1 MPNQMPEPTKNSQI
15 QTKYEVN
22 GITLFWKKPS
32 GGPFRYFIILF
43 LCFWLCGW
51 VAGFVSAGS
60 ELLSGKTSMFLAVW
74 LAGWTLGGIFAG
86 VMIYSLLRPQ
96 KPESATL
103 EHNRFRYDTGSAPMN
118 FMNPYYM
125 MRKKQNVM
133 NPFSMMFQ
141 KRKTY
146 ELSRSECPEFVLEG
160 LGDDQRLRFDDGADR
175 ITIGECL
182 KEPER
187 EWLAEVLNK
196 WRIG

>member
-1 MPNQMPEPTKNSQI
+1 MKSEL
-15 QTKYEVN
+15 N
-22 GITLFWKKPS
+22 GMTMFWKKPN
-32 GGPFRYFIILF
+32 GGPFRYFIVLF

-51 VAGFVSAGS
+51 FVGLVSAGKQ
-60 ELLSGKTSMFLAVW
+60 LLTGEGPNTFLSVW
-74 LAGWTLGGIFAG
+74 LAMWSLGGIFAG
-86 VMIYSLLRPQ
+86 GMIYLLLRPQ
-96 KPESATL
+96 KPESVTL
-103 EHNRFRYDTGSAPMN
+103 ERNRFTYDTGSAPMN
-118 FMNPYYM
+118 FINPYYM
-125 MRKKQNVM
+125 MRKKQNMM

-146 ELSRSECPEFVLEG
+146 ELSRAECPEFVLEG

-175 ITIGECL
+175 ITIGESL

>member
-1 MPNQMPEPTKNSQI
+1 MKMPEPPKNSQI
-15 QTKYEVN
+15 QIKSELN
-22 GITLFWKKPS
+22 GLTLFWQKPS

-51 VAGFVSAGS
+51 VFGLVSAGKG
-60 ELLSGKTSMFLAVW
+60 LLTGGGPSLFLAVW
-74 LAGWTLGGIFAG
+74 LAGWTLGGVIAG
-86 VMIYSLLRPQ
+86 GMIYLLLRPQ
-96 KPESATL
+96 RPESIML
-103 EHNRFRYDTGSAPMN
+103 ERDRFKYDTGSAPMN

-125 MRKKQNVM
+125 VRKKQNLM

-146 ELSRSECPEFVLEG
+146 ELARGKCPEFVLEG

-175 ITIGECL
+175 IIIGESL

-187 EWLAEVLNK
+187 EWLAQILNT